1 MNRRTLLQSI
11 IGAAIAP
18 EIPIAKTQEIRGL
31 GYRIYPNVAVK
42 EHLIQTPYDP
52 AKYHGSVT
60 WINREWSDAMV
71 RNAHKLKGLDFVS
84 VSNGASILHRSD

>member
-1 MNRRTLLQSI
+1 MNRRALLQSI

-31 GYRIYPNVAVK
+31 GYRIYPNIAVK
-42 EHLIQTPYDP
+42 ERLIQAPYDP

-71 RNAHKLKGLDFVS
+71 RNAKNLKGVEFKDVS
-84 VSNGASILHRSD
+84 KGVSILHRSD